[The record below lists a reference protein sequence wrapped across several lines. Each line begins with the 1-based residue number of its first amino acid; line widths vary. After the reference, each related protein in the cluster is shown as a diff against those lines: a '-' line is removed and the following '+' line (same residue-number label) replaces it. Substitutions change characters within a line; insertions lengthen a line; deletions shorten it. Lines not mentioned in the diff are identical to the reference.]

1 MDNDTIR
8 PADEVRV
15 QQLREDNRSEYDKQ
29 IDEAIQISLR
39 EMQEQQRVYM
49 QYEKQLL
56 EDYNK
61 ETVRR
66 ANLFKDFMFNLR
78 RTSGLDKNI
87 MEVLTILEPIVE
99 GYCNQTRESFE
110 LDSNTYDLI
119 FNNIKRIRNN
129 QDVLDI
135 LRIIIMKE

>member
-1 MDNDTIR
+1 MNNDNIR
-8 PADEVRV
+8 AADKVV
-15 QQLREDNRSEYDKQ
+15 SQQLRQDNRSDYDRQ
-29 IDEAIQISLR
+29 VDEAIQISLR

-66 ANLFKDFMFNLR
+66 ADQFKDFMFNLR
-78 RTSGLDKNI
+78 RTSAFDKII
-87 MEVLTILEPIVE
+87 MEILTILEPIVE

-110 LDSNTYDLI
+110 LDGNTYDLI